1 MARKGRSFSVGLLAD
16 SSKESPYQR
25 SAVEQG
31 LAPAREWDVAQLPPM
46 PPDISSDEARRQIN
60 AGFDVVDP
68 RNQRI
73 RFDNAIIEHWIEKQ
87 NYDEKQVNGR
97 LTYLN
102 VAKET
107 VSAPAEIWDQGTQR
121 AYVQLFVKPTGG
133 KRGCVV
139 FVDNNHVAF
148 TYFPK
153 DTNAMEKVRKG
164 IKIG

>member
-1 MARKGRSFSVGLLAD
+1 MARKGKSFSVKILAD
-16 SSKESPYQR
+16 SALASPYQR

-31 LAPAREWDVAQLPPM
+31 FAPAREWDVEKLPQM
-46 PPDISSDEARRQIN
+46 PPDISSDEARRKIN

-68 RNQRI
+68 RNHRI
-73 RFDNAIIEHWIEKQ
+73 RFDNTMIDHWVEKQ
-87 NYDEKQVNGR
+87 HYDEKQVNGR

-102 VAKET
+102 VAKKT
-107 VSAPAEIWDQGTQR
+107 VSAPAEIWDQGAQR
-121 AYVQLFVKPTGG
+121 AYVQLFIRPKGG

-153 DTNAMEKVRKG
+153 DTNALEKVRKG